1 MSDGDFRRPPLLW
14 EQRLAQRVDVSTVG
28 LGVSATYEV
37 SNEPPP
43 GEGGPGTDPPVET
56 PRPDDFTKPSTPT
69 LTGAVQGI
77 RATWNG
83 LTASGNPFPIETA
96 WIEVHLS
103 TAGTGFTPGTATLK
117 GQLYDPGEFFLGGLT
132 AGTTYYVKLRGADAA
147 GSVTDAS
154 DAASGQT
161 GLTTAGDY
169 GTATIG
175 SGAVSFDAR
184 TIGGVTNTVGS
195 VEPTSPLNGDVW
207 LDSSPGT
214 AIIHK
219 IYSGGSWTTN
229 AWGSASIA
237 AGQIT
242 ALQIAAGA
250 VTAGAISAGAVTA
263 AKIDADAINGK
274 TIVGATVK
282 TAGTVGPSGYPGVVI
297 DTSGL
302 KAYNSTGGTTVN
314 INAATGNVTISG
326 YLTQADVGSGGS
338 TNIDGG
344 RITTGT
350 ISATRLDLSGVLT
363 ATSVGSGGTTQI
375 DGGRITTGTISA
387 DRISASILRST
398 DVGSGGSTV
407 IDGGRITSGT
417 ITGRTIRTSGGG
429 SRIVLA
435 DGGADKISFF
445 TAGSE
450 LYYTTH
456 DDTRL
461 TFVASGA
468 REIRVDG
475 KLWVTSPTTVNGLA
489 SADDITTTQDLEV
502 AGAATIDTSAAL
514 GQKTVSGV
522 VQKAFRVSSAG
533 EVFSF
538 GIDESTTA
546 SAANVRVGASA
557 QLLRSTSTV
566 RVKDQVVSLGPDL
579 LGVDAEKLADFPASI
594 DPSDVLDISPTEFR
608 SLCNTDGSARHFG
621 FIAEDVAEKFPFA
634 AEWEDDGTAR
644 SVQDRPIIAA
654 LLYVAQQQQAAIDDL
669 TARIEA
675 LEA

>member
-1 MSDGDFRRPPLLW
+1 MLW
-14 EQRLAQRVDVSTVG
+14 EQRLAQRVDVSSVG
-28 LGVSATYEV
+28 LGVSAASEV
-37 SNEPPP
+37 SPEVPP
-43 GEGGPGTDPPVET
+43 GDGGVGTDPPVET
-56 PRPDDFTKPSTPT
+56 PRPDDFSKPSTPT

-77 RATWNG
+77 RAVWNG

-103 TAGTGFTPGTATLK
+103 TSGTAFTPGTATLK

-132 AGTTYYVKLRGADAA
+132 AGTTYYVKFRGADAA
-147 GSVTDAS
+147 GSVTEAS

-175 SGAVSFDAR
+175 SGAVSFNAR
-184 TIGGVTNTVGS
+184 TIGGVTNTVGAVAPS
-195 VEPTSPLNGDVW
+195 SPLEGDVW

-242 ALQIAAGA
+242 ALQVAAGA
-250 VTAGAISAGAVTA
+250 ITAGAIAAGAVTA

-282 TAGTVGPSGYPGVVI
+282 TAGTVGPTGYPGVVI

-302 KAYNSTGGTTVN
+302 KAYNSTGGTTVD
-314 INAATGNVTISG
+314 ISAATGNVTISG

-375 DGGRITTGTISA
+375 DGGRITSGTIS
-387 DRISASILRST
+387 
-398 DVGSGGSTV
+398 
-407 IDGGRITSGT
+407 GRVV
-417 ITGRTIRTSGGG
+417 RTSGGG

-435 DGGADKISFF
+435 DAGADTIGFYSGGTVVATVKADPNQFVFDVSSGSEVKVSGKLQVNSTSNFDGAMNVNANGTFTGDLTVGDELFVDRISTEANVIPLNGYRTTATGADTCLRLRSNAVT
-445 TAGSE
+445 TAGTIFDVAADGDVRSQSNSYAGFSDE
-450 LYYTTH
+450 RYKSNIPPARQYL
-456 DDTRL
+456 DDLRQ
-461 TFVASGA
+461 V
-468 REIRVDG
+468 EV
-475 KLWVTSPTTVNGLA
+475 VTYNWTG
-489 SADDITTTQDLEV
+489 DDY
-502 AGAATIDTSAAL
+502 
-514 GQKTVSGV
+514 KM
-522 VQKAFRVSSAG
+522 
-533 EVFSF
+533 
-538 GIDESTTA
+538 
-546 SAANVRVGASA
+546 
-557 QLLRSTSTV
+557 
-566 RVKDQVVSLGPDL
+566 
-579 LGVDAEKLADFPASI
+579 LGVIAQQLQPIFPNMVSEDPETGMLSVRYSVFVPMLITAVQSLADK
-594 DPSDVLDISPTEFR
+594 V
-608 SLCNTDGSARHFG
+608 
-621 FIAEDVAEKFPFA
+621 
-634 AEWEDDGTAR
+634 
-644 SVQDRPIIAA
+644 
-654 LLYVAQQQQAAIDDL
+654 DDL

-675 LEA
+675 LEG

>member
-14 EQRLAQRVDVSTVG
+14 EQRLAQKVDVTTVG
-28 LGVSATYEV
+28 LGVSAAYEV

-56 PRPDDFTKPSTPT
+56 PRPDDFSKPSTPT

-77 RATWNG
+77 RAVWNG

-117 GQLYDPGEFFLGGLT
+117 GQLYDPGEIFLGGLT
-132 AGTTYYVKLRGADAA
+132 AGTTYFVKFRGADAA
-147 GSVTDAS
+147 GSVTEAS

-175 SGAVSFDAR
+175 SGAVSFNAR

-195 VEPTSPLNGDVW
+195 VAPTSPLNGDVW
-207 LDSSPGT
+207 LDTSPGT
-214 AIIHK
+214 AVIHK

-250 VTAGAISAGAVTA
+250 ITAGAIAANAVTA

-274 TIVGATVK
+274 TIVGATIK
-282 TAGTVGPSGYPGVVI
+282 TAGTVGTSGFPGVVI

-302 KAYNSTGGTTVN
+302 KAYNSTGGTTVD
-314 INAATGNVTISG
+314 ISAATGNVTISG

-350 ISATRLDLSGVLT
+350 ISANRLDLSGVLT

-387 DRISASILRST
+387 NRLDLTGRLTAT
-398 DVGSGGSTV
+398 DVGSSGSTV

-429 SRIVLA
+429 SRIVVA
-435 DGGADKISFF
+435 DGGADTIGFYSSGTVVATVKADPNQFVFDVSSGSEVKVSGKLQVNSTSNFDGAINVNANGTFSGDLTVGDELFADRISTEADLIALNGYRTTSTGADTVLRLRSNAVT
-445 TAGSE
+445 TAGTIFQVEADGDVKSQSNSYAGFSDE
-450 LYYTTH
+450 RYKSNITP
-456 DDTRL
+456 
-461 TFVASGA
+461 A
-468 REIRVDG
+468 RQY
-475 KLWVTSPTTVNGLA
+475 LA
-489 SADDITTTQDLEV
+489 DLCQV
-502 AGAATIDTSAAL
+502 
-514 GQKTVSGV
+514 
-522 VQKAFRVSSAG
+522 
-533 EVFSF
+533 
-538 GIDESTTA
+538 
-546 SAANVRVGASA
+546 
-557 QLLRSTSTV
+557 
-566 RVKDQVVSLGPDL
+566 QVVTYNWTGNDYKM
-579 LGVDAEKLADFPASI
+579 LGVI
-594 DPSDVLDISPTEFR
+594 
-608 SLCNTDGSARHFG
+608 
-621 FIAEDVAEKFPFA
+621 
-634 AEWEDDGTAR
+634 
-644 SVQDRPIIAA
+644 
-654 LLYVAQQQQAAIDDL
+654 AQQVQPIFPNMVSEDPETGMLSVRYSVFVPMLITAVQELSQKVDDL

-675 LEA
+675 LEG

>member
-83 LTASGNPFPIETA
+83 LTATGNPFPIETA

-117 GQLYDPGEFFLGGLT
+117 GQLYDPGEFFIGGLA
-132 AGTTYYVKLRGADAA
+132 AGTTYYVRLRGADAA
-147 GSVTDAS
+147 GSVTEAS

-175 SGAVSFDAR
+175 SGAVSFNAR
-184 TIGGVTNTVGS
+184 ALGGVTNTVGS

-250 VTAGAISAGAVTA
+250 VTAGAISANAVTA

-302 KAYNSTGGTTVN
+302 KAYNSSGGTTVD
-314 INAATGNVTISG
+314 ISAATGNVTISG

-398 DVGSGGSTV
+398 DVGSGGSTN

-417 ITGRTIRTSGGG
+417 ITGRTIQTSSGG
-429 SRIVLA
+429 SRIILA
-435 DGGADKISFF
+435 DGGTDTIRFLQTGGT
-445 TAGSE
+445 TATVSSTSGT
-450 LYYTTH
+450 LLFDVPTGNVV
-456 DDTRL
+456 RIGGKF
-461 TFVASGA
+461 FVASTS
-468 REIRVDG
+468 EFDG
-475 KLWVTSPTTVNGLA
+475 ELKVTDNLVVNGT
-489 SADDITTTQDLEV
+489 ADINGDVDVRDSLKV
-502 AGAATIDTSAAL
+502 G
-514 GQKTVSGV
+514 GRTVSSV
-522 VQKAFRVSSAG
+522 VQNVFRVSADS
-533 EVFSF
+533 VYSY
-538 GIDESTTA
+538 GIDEETTA

-557 QLLRSTSTV
+557 QLQRSTSTV

-579 LGVDAEKLADFPASI
+579 LGVDAEKLANFPASI
-594 DPSDVLDISPTEFR
+594 DPSDVLDISPAEFR

-654 LLYVAQQQQAAIDDL
+654 LLCVAQQQQAAIDDL
-669 TARIEA
+669 TARIKA